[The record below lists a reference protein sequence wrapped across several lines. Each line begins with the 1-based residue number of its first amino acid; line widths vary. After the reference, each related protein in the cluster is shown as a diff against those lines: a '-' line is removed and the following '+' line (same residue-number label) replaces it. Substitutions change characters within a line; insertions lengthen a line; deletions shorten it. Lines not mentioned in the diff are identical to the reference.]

1 MYICTSI
8 CKYKTKQKNFTVKLD
23 ILFNKNYAL
32 LQVYDEFFLS
42 WKTLLCTILFLLLYY
57 VVFYA
62 QVVNVKVYSQL
73 QVVKRI
79 LQYTKYF
86 SAVFSDP
93 FWPPGS
99 GSNSYGWIQISQFSV
114 WIHCLI
120 WIPLEPSPPNSCQA
134 HGHIRI
140 RPDPLDWDVYEAHGN
155 GQIRFLS

>member
-1 MYICTSI
+1 MKQNIFYGNIGHFL
-8 CKYKTKQKNFTVKLD
+8 KQKLCFITGLWWV
-23 ILFNKNYAL
+23 
-32 LQVYDEFFLS
+32 FFVENVIMYN
-42 WKTLLCTILFLLLYY
+42 TFLLLYY

-99 GSNSYGWIQISQFSV
+99 GSNSYGWIKISRFSI